1 MGTPRHDR
9 GRSYNR
15 SVAGRTAVPG
25 ASLLDRAVDVLR
37 AFTED
42 DEGLSLTELG
52 RRTGLA
58 RSTVHRLVG
67 QLLGLGLLDRM
78 PGGAVALGA
87 GLWELGELAPLS
99 LRLRERALP
108 HLQTLYEATGEN
120 VHLAV
125 LSGTDALYVARV
137 TGTTSIP
144 TMTRMG
150 GRLPLHTTGVGK
162 ALLAVQDEAWLA
174 DYLRAPLER
183 ETAYSITDVSRLRTE
198 LDRARELGYAT
209 TRQEMT
215 LGNVSIAAALP
226 PVAGLP
232 RAAVG
237 VVTHLTR
244 VDEGRIAPLVMR
256 TAATIGSAV
265 ASH

>member
-1 MGTPRHDR
+1 M
-9 GRSYNR
+9 
-15 SVAGRTAVPG
+15 AGGSAPG
-25 ASLLDRAVDVLR
+25 ASVLGRAVALLH
-37 AFTED
+37 AIGED
-42 DEGLSLTELG
+42 DDTVSLAELA
-52 RRTGLA
+52 RRTGLP

-67 QLLGLGLLDRM
+67 ELQALGMLDRT
-78 PGGAVALGA
+78 PHGAVTLGA
-87 GLWELGELAPLS
+87 RLWELGELAPLS

-120 VHLAV
+120 VQLAV

-144 TMTRMG
+144 TITRMG

-162 ALLAVQDEAWLA
+162 ALLAQQDDAWLA
-174 DYLRAPLER
+174 DFLSAPLSR
-183 ETAYSITDVSRLRTE
+183 ETAFSITDQGRLLADLR
-198 LDRARELGYAT
+198 LARERGYAT

-226 PVAGLP
+226 PVVGLP
-232 RAAVG
+232 PAAIG
-237 VVTHLTR
+237 VVTHIAR
-244 VDEGRIAPLVMR
+244 ADEGRIAPLVIR
-256 TAATIGSAV
+256 AAAAIGSAL